1 MKNLIL
7 SEGQKVVGNLM
18 QEGTRFRAEYA
29 GKKLNEIPQIK
40 RFVEELGLKKPSV
53 IVGANGRGDQVVLG
67 VAVKDGKDVV
77 VRMAGGLDY
86 SRGTEPIVQVRGL
99 VGQDSTRLNTIVDMN
114 KSVDANDIAMSVSN
128 RNGNIAASVDSD
140 MVKGD
145 LVSQRNAKY
154 LNAPIISKAYHQFIA
169 NLNNLFTPNTKM
181 GKGMKEFSEM
191 LKEIR
196 EPKRANKACKP
207 MVVSKEMRMKQADL
221 EPEKIKEMGKQGDY
235 AKKLSD
241 ELRKKAEILEKEKHE
256 AEYRKFRDIQTDEDV
271 TFLMERAKKLGKT
284 IYDPEILKD
293 PEIIKRFG
301 LE

>member
-7 SEGQKVVGNLM
+7 SEGPKVVGELM

-40 RFVEELGLKKPSV
+40 KFVEELGLKKPSV

-77 VRMAGGLDY
+77 VRAAGGLDY
-86 SRGTEPIVQVRGL
+86 SRGTEPIVQVRGR

-145 LVSQRNAKY
+145 LVSQRNAEY

-181 GKGMKEFSEM
+181 GKGMKQFSEM
-191 LKEIR
+191 LKGIKD
-196 EPKRANKACKP
+196 PKRAEAVKI
-207 MVVSKEMRMKQADL
+207 SKEMRMKQADL
-221 EPEKIKEMGKQGDY
+221 DPEKIKEMGTQGDY
-235 AKKLSD
+235 AKKLS
-241 ELRKKAEILEKEKHE
+241 EKLRKEGEEMTQVKKE

-271 TFLMERAKKLGKT
+271 TFLIERAKKLGKT